1 MVIVGT
7 TGLVSVWSEL
17 TSTSG
22 PSEPLASLTQ
32 PPGQDCC
39 LGLNCETA
47 FLLTSQ
53 TKGRSFHKLAQLWL
67 AAQALTETNYQGT
80 MLHKTALLRG
90 RWQGSGSCDDLTESQ
105 VFGQGR
111 PWVLPSHEKGV

>member
-1 MVIVGT
+1 MMWCKRRQNLAFEYFGMVIVGT

-53 TKGRSFHKLAQLWL
+53 IKGRSFHKLAQLWL
-67 AAQALTETNYQGT
+67 AAQALTETNYQRLYKELCCT
-80 MLHKTALLRG
+80 R
-90 RWQGSGSCDDLTESQ
+90 
-105 VFGQGR
+105 
-111 PWVLPSHEKGV
+111 LPSSEGNGREAGLAMT